1 MAGTTYQ
8 QLMDAVAQYYG
19 SGSDEWLK
27 IAQNG
32 VTQESLPII
41 QQVPGVTVTLSKSGQ
56 YLGYDYNNPFC
67 GAPDPV
73 SSIDSNVQTGMY
85 GAGSFNAQL
94 PATVVTDQSTGIA
107 TMHSGSKLAATGAT
121 IATLADRANLALV
134 GVSLGTKLG
143 KFIDSALYN
152 VSPSW
157 WDEHYPTINPETWDD
172 IATTQGGKDVIRSI
186 FGLENDDTTMYLDER
201 LLAYTYMMLLQNGAW
216 DSGGKTITVD
226 NPVVVKGKT
235 YQVNTTPVY
244 ATPLFTAQQNSE
256 QQPELHT
263 ATGNWE
269 ICFATVNSTEITW
282 HFISKNPLTVTST
295 LNLPASSP
303 QNLNITQTYFTD
315 EQHPIYFV
323 TAVRSYFRN
332 FVDGSVV
339 IPPQI
344 HSSGADLTDIIS
356 IPAGSSEY
364 QTKLALY
371 HILLYQSTVTDN
383 PSTPGISTNSEA
395 STQITPSTLINPITG
410 QPVTPND
417 DPADVLQALK
427 TQYPTLFTDSIYQD
441 IPQPDGS
448 TKRITYLP
456 TPYPD
461 TTNPTKPITDDTT
474 GIDPQT
480 DPEVNP
486 DTRTQDLIK
495 QIIDNLTSDPTPP
508 DTGDGSTPAPVIP
521 AGSANALYAIYN
533 PTQAELNSFGGWLW
547 SSNFVDQLLKLFND
561 PMQAIIGLHK
571 VFAAPSISGQSTIKV
586 GYLDSGV
593 SSNVVGN
600 QYTTINCGSVRVR
613 EYFGNVFDYD
623 PFTQIYIYLP
633 FVGIEK
639 LDTGD
644 VMRGQVGVKY
654 HVDVLTGACL
664 AEISVTR
671 DGSGGILYTFT
682 GNCAVQ
688 YPISSG
694 SYMGIIA
701 SMASIAGGVVGTVIS
716 GGALAPVAMGAVS
729 GVLNAHTRV
738 QHSGGFS
745 GNAGAMGVKKP
756 YLIITRPQ
764 TCLANEFPKFNGY
777 PANKTTTLS
786 TCTGFVKCESCHVEN
801 IPATEAE
808 LAEIEALL
816 ATGILI

>member
-19 SGSDEWLK
+19 SGSDEWMK

-41 QQVPGVTVTLSKSGQ
+41 QQVPGVTVTLSKSGK
-56 YLGYDYNNPFC
+56 YLGYDYNNPFS

-73 SSIDSNVQTGMY
+73 SAVDSNVQTGMY

-94 PATVVTDQSTGIA
+94 PATTVTDQSTGLT

-143 KFIDSALYN
+143 KFIDSTLYN
-152 VSPSW
+152 ISPSW

-172 IATTQGGKDVIRSI
+172 MATTQGGKDVIRSI
-186 FGLENDDTTMYLDER
+186 FGLQNDDTTMYLDER
-201 LLAYTYMMLLQNGAW
+201 LLAYTYMLLLQSGAYSTGNYSGTNSDYSSGVYTNFW
-216 DSGGKTITVD
+216 YTYWNSPLNFSGGNMIRR
-226 NPVVVKGKT
+226 T
-235 YQVNTTPVY
+235 YYNDM
-244 ATPLFTAQQNSE
+244 L
-256 QQPELHT
+256 
-263 ATGNWE
+263 
-269 ICFATVNSTEITW
+269 I
-282 HFISKNPLTVTST
+282 
-295 LNLPASSP
+295 
-303 QNLNITQTYFTD
+303 
-315 EQHPIYFV
+315 
-323 TAVRSYFRN
+323 
-332 FVDGSVV
+332 
-339 IPPQI
+339 
-344 HSSGADLTDIIS
+344 
-356 IPAGSSEY
+356 
-364 QTKLALY
+364 
-371 HILLYQSTVTDN
+371 STVTYTSNAEYCTYILGTGYGRGPFFFSRRPFTGTVTTVYSSGDPETVTFSSSLMSSSDTHNKTGQDIYYYYFANADSPSRVDTTVSNTVSDSLYYFDQLQMLSDLWQFSIGGTITGGAGLDGVTNN
-383 PSTPGISTNSEA
+383 PEA
-395 STQITPSTLINPITG
+395 STQVNPSALINPTTG
-410 QPVTPND
+410 QPVTAND

-427 TQYPTLFTDSIYQD
+427 TQYPTLFTGSIYQD
-441 IPQPDGS
+441 VPQPDGS

-461 TTNPTKPITDDTT
+461 TTDPTKPITDDTT

-486 DTRTQDLIK
+486 DTRTQDLIR

-521 AGSANALYAIYN
+521 TGSANALYAIYN

-808 LAEIEALL
+808 LTEIEALL
-816 ATGILI
+816 TTGILI

>member
-1 MAGTTYQ
+1 MIRRTY
-8 QLMDAVAQYYG
+8 
-19 SGSDEWLK
+19 
-27 IAQNG
+27 
-32 VTQESLPII
+32 
-41 QQVPGVTVTLSKSGQ
+41 
-56 YLGYDYNNPFC
+56 YN
-67 GAPDPV
+67 D
-73 SSIDSNVQTGMY
+73 
-85 GAGSFNAQL
+85 
-94 PATVVTDQSTGIA
+94 
-107 TMHSGSKLAATGAT
+107 
-121 IATLADRANLALV
+121 
-134 GVSLGTKLG
+134 
-143 KFIDSALYN
+143 
-152 VSPSW
+152 
-157 WDEHYPTINPETWDD
+157 
-172 IATTQGGKDVIRSI
+172 
-186 FGLENDDTTMYLDER
+186 
-201 LLAYTYMMLLQNGAW
+201 ML
-216 DSGGKTITVD
+216 I
-226 NPVVVKGKT
+226 
-235 YQVNTTPVY
+235 
-244 ATPLFTAQQNSE
+244 
-256 QQPELHT
+256 
-263 ATGNWE
+263 
-269 ICFATVNSTEITW
+269 
-282 HFISKNPLTVTST
+282 
-295 LNLPASSP
+295 
-303 QNLNITQTYFTD
+303 
-315 EQHPIYFV
+315 
-323 TAVRSYFRN
+323 
-332 FVDGSVV
+332 
-339 IPPQI
+339 
-344 HSSGADLTDIIS
+344 
-356 IPAGSSEY
+356 
-364 QTKLALY
+364 
-371 HILLYQSTVTDN
+371 STVTYTSSAEYCTYILGTGYGRGPFFFSRRPFTGTVTTVYSSGDPGTATFSSSLMSSSDIHNKTGQDIYYYYFPNADSPSRVDTTASNTVSDSLMYFDYLQMLSDLWLFSIGGTITGGAGVDGITNN
-383 PSTPGISTNSEA
+383 PEA
-395 STQITPSTLINPITG
+395 STQVSPSALINPTTG
-410 QPVTPND
+410 QPVTASD

-427 TQYPTLFTDSIYQD
+427 IQYPTLFTGSIYQD

-486 DTRTQDLIK
+486 DTRTQDLIR

-521 AGSANALYAIYN
+521 AGSASALYAIYN

-654 HVDVLTGACL
+654 HIDVLTGACL

-671 DGSGGILYTFT
+671 DGSGGILYTYT

-701 SMASIAGGVVGTVIS
+701 SMASIAGGVVGTVTS

-764 TCLANEFPKFNGY
+764 TCLAHDFPKFNGY

-801 IPATEAE
+801 IPATKAE
-808 LAEIEALL
+808 LTEIESLL
-816 ATGILI
+816 TSGILI